1 MHVVL
6 ITLFLAEDI
15 SPLDQV
21 KSSQKLQHSD
31 ATDRCVNVAP
41 AQTFFQLGC
50 FLRAGKYQALARESG
65 GVTQSCDP
73 SGAEEREPSAATPT
87 PSQSQQYP
95 PGCQCLCLCLCQVPV
110 LGACL
115 PFSVRVDFGRL
126 F

>member
-6 ITLFLAEDI
+6 ITLFLTEDI

-31 ATDRCVNVAP
+31 ATGRYVNVAP
-41 AQTFFQLGC
+41 AHTFSQLGC

-95 PGCQCLCLCLCQVPV
+95 PGCQCLCLC
-110 LGACL
+110 
-115 PFSVRVDFGRL
+115 
-126 F
+126 